1 MGRAA
6 VCLSFSCGAF
16 WGFLFWYCRRF
27 IPLSDNRVVGSGSL
41 GQIAHFMSPTLGSV
55 RRWCW
60 AGFLGLPI
68 GFVLGLL
75 RCGLG
80 RWLLAVPLIMAGWCA
95 LVTRC
100 SYRLACTPFT
110 GSALCSAPVLE
121 FRDHTGS
128 PAIPDG
134 ECGVK

>member
-1 MGRAA
+1 M
-6 VCLSFSCGAF
+6 SFFCGIF
-16 WGFLFWYCRRF
+16 WGLLFWCCRRF
-27 IPLSDNRVVGSGSL
+27 ILLSDNRVVGSESL
-41 GQIAHFMSPTLGSV
+41 GRIAHFMSPSLGSV
-55 RRWCW
+55 WRWYW

-68 GFVLGLL
+68 GIVLGLP

-95 LVTRC
+95 SVSRC
-100 SYRLACTPFT
+100 SCRLACTPFT
-110 GSALCSAPVLE
+110 GATLCGTPVLE

-134 ECGVK
+134 ECGVM